1 MKPVVPQPIGG
12 PDPDPIPVTAVPGRL
27 RGLSGQFVIRVGDGD
42 GGVGGVRGA
51 GVICGKGGPD
61 PETEAASP
69 GRLRGLSGKYVD
81 VDGDG
86 RVGGVRGAGA
96 IGGKGG
102 PYPETEAASP
112 GRLRGLSGKHVDVD
126 GDRGDGGV
134 RGVGAFGGKESWT
147 GVQRRRQ
154 RRLRHVSGDIVNR
167 DDVLKFVADTNK
179 LSRQK
184 KGGFETGPKLHG
196 PSTSCYL
203 CSSGLAVCLGKGCM
217 GKGKLYEEIGEKSCS
232 PPASK
237 PVTSPSPSVIPGLV
251 LSPNR

>member
-1 MKPVVPQPIGG
+1 MFQVLIMFLMFRHSNIDKANNNKMKPVVPQPFGG
-12 PDPDPIPVTAVPGRL
+12 PDPDPVPVTAVPGRL
-27 RGLSGQFVIRVGDGD
+27 RGLSGQFVTGVGDGD
-42 GGVGGVRGA
+42 GGVGGVRGE
-51 GVICGKGGPD
+51 GVGGKGSKGGPD
-61 PETEAASP
+61 PETEA
-69 GRLRGLSGKYVD
+69 
-81 VDGDG
+81 
-86 RVGGVRGAGA
+86 
-96 IGGKGG
+96 
-102 PYPETEAASP
+102 TSP

>member
-42 GGVGGVRGA
+42 GRDGGVRGA

-96 IGGKGG
+96 IGGK
-102 PYPETEAASP
+102 
-112 GRLRGLSGKHVDVD
+112 
-126 GDRGDGGV
+126 
-134 RGVGAFGGKESWT
+134 ESWT
-147 GVQRRRQ
+147 GGQRRRQ
-154 RRLRHVSGDIVNR
+154 RRLSHVSGDNR

-217 GKGKLYEEIGEKSCS
+217 GKGKLYEEIGEKGCS

>member
-1 MKPVVPQPIGG
+1 M
-12 PDPDPIPVTAVPGRL
+12 
-27 RGLSGQFVIRVGDGD
+27 
-42 GGVGGVRGA
+42 
-51 GVICGKGGPD
+51 
-61 PETEAASP
+61 
-69 GRLRGLSGKYVD
+69 
-81 VDGDG
+81 
-86 RVGGVRGAGA
+86 
-96 IGGKGG
+96 
-102 PYPETEAASP
+102 
-112 GRLRGLSGKHVDVD
+112 
-126 GDRGDGGV
+126 
-134 RGVGAFGGKESWT
+134 
-147 GVQRRRQ
+147 
-154 RRLRHVSGDIVNR
+154 NR